1 MPGDNRHFPLLL
13 GTDSDF
19 EANTLTNRELCML
32 RFIEGITNK
41 SDWWIKVHDPTIASQ
56 WKTEAL
62 EYDWGQY
69 LRYGDFTTAMADAYI
84 EEMKLKASIYQ
95 QANLLPVYD
104 YTAAIVKSD
113 HLIPDDLWQALKHGV
128 KVLEDVP
135 AAVKDWHPGSDRKVL
150 NLVHPSMYPLVYGRS
165 RILHERRIG
174 LAEALGNCGQG
185 LIIEKPSDKSIH
197 GELWHCTSTSFQW
210 LPCDVSVDGGRVK
223 IESYINNLHTVEHA
237 ALYPIIGKFIEK
249 ALPALDIVYRW
260 LKEFTMQRLRN
271 EEARLRCRSRRTCA
285 NAPDHA
291 CTALARPTRD
301 DEPHRG
307 QYDDDYSDSVISES
321 VTSDSD
327 DDGSQEEPYE
337 WRKPERTLNAAL
349 QRFPKKTDQSDSEYE
364 TEEYDSSKDRDMPD
378 SESEDEDGNE
388 QERDPNHVSEKE
400 VKRRDLRWF
409 YKTHPV
415 VAPEPS
421 PEPKL
426 KFSAEDIKS
435 MGFFHNILP
444 ETGPQRLQVIVKLAN
459 IHLTPEDP
467 NYPGGSWHTEGQ
479 INEHIC
485 STALF
490 YYDNENITDSYI
502 DFRTVANADKLD
514 DGLLSHEQNDWKT
527 IQRILGIEWPGRGCT
542 IQNVGSVLTR
552 EKRALFFPNVFQHH
566 VNSFK
571 LADPTKPGH
580 RKILALFLVDPAIPV
595 ISTAN
600 VPPQRQDWWPEE
612 LGPTGD
618 LPFDERIA
626 KEFRRELM
634 EERSANEWRAYDRI
648 KRAEWNFCEH

>member
-1 MPGDNRHFPLLL
+1 MDFIKLPGFGLPVDYMPGDNRHFPLLL
-13 GTDSDF
+13 GTGSDF
-19 EANTLTNRELCML
+19 EANTLTNLELCML
-32 RFIEGITNK
+32 RFIEEITNK

-69 LRYGDFTTAMADAYI
+69 LRYGDFTTAMADACI
-84 EEMKLKASIYQ
+84 EEMKLKASLYQ

-104 YTAAIVKSD
+104 YTAAIVKPD
-113 HLIPDDLWQALKHGV
+113 HLIPDDLWQTLKHGV

-135 AAVKDWHPGSDRKVL
+135 AAVKEWHPGSDRKVL
-150 NLVHPSMYPLVYGRS
+150 NLVHPSMYPLR
-165 RILHERRIG
+165 
-174 LAEALGNCGQG
+174 
-185 LIIEKPSDKSIH
+185 
-197 GELWHCTSTSFQW
+197 F
-210 LPCDVSVDGGRVK
+210 
-223 IESYINNLHTVEHA
+223 
-237 ALYPIIGKFIEK
+237 
-249 ALPALDIVYRW
+249 
-260 LKEFTMQRLRN
+260 
-271 EEARLRCRSRRTCA
+271 
-285 NAPDHA
+285 
-291 CTALARPTRD
+291 
-301 DEPHRG
+301 
-307 QYDDDYSDSVISES
+307 
-321 VTSDSD
+321 
-327 DDGSQEEPYE
+327 
-337 WRKPERTLNAAL
+337 LN
-349 QRFPKKTDQSDSEYE
+349 KTDQSDSEYE

-378 SESEDEDGNE
+378 SESEDEDDNE

-400 VKRRDLRWF
+400 VKCRDLRWF

-421 PEPKL
+421 PESKL
-426 KFSAEDIKS
+426 KFCAEDIKL

-444 ETGPQRLQVIVKLAN
+444 ETGPQRLQVIVKIAN

-502 DFRTVANADKLD
+502 D
-514 DGLLSHEQNDWKT
+514 SE
-527 IQRILGIEWPGRGCT
+527 PCT
-542 IQNVGSVLTR
+542 IQSVGSVLTR

-571 LADPTKPGH
+571 LADPTKPRH
-580 RKILALFLVDPAIPV
+580 RKILALFLMDPAIPV

-612 LGPTGD
+612 LGPIGD

-626 KEFRRELM
+626 KEFRRDLM
-634 EERSANEWRAYDRI
+634 EERSANEWQAYDKI